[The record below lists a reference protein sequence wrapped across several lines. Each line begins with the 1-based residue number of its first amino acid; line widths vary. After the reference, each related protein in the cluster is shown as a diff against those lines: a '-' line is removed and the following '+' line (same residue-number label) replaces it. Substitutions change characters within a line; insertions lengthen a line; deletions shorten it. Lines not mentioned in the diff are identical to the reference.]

1 MDLIERYLQAV
12 KFWLPKKQKD
22 DIIAELSEDLRAQIE
37 ERETALGRP
46 LNEAEVEAL
55 LKQRGSPFLV
65 ANRFLPQESLIGPV
79 LFPIYRFSI
88 KIAVLCYL
96 IPWVLVGLSLT
107 FASPSYRAGRSWL
120 AALGSMSGYLW
131 ATAFVVLGTVTIV
144 FAVLERVQARKHFLE
159 DWNPRKLPKLRDPNL
174 IGRGTSGF
182 DLAVNLVL
190 AVWWAAN
197 MASLVV
203 VNRPYLR
210 IELAPL
216 WSWFFWSYLVLML
229 VNTVVAAVNLLR
241 PYWTVSRATLRLL
254 TDCAGAVLFCWLL
267 EAKLVVGFATPNLA
281 PEKGLEIAKAFN
293 LWMDRIFPAA
303 VILGVVIACTDVA
316 RILRVKT
323 AKVRLAAP
331 AAVVATL
338 LLLAGGAHGQTP
350 AAASALPSD
359 AELRAILADR
369 IDVQHKSVG
378 MVVGI
383 TTPAGR
389 RIVSYGHFNPGD
401 ERPLDGDTVFEIG
414 SVTKVFTALVLADM
428 VERGELKLDDPV
440 AKYLP
445 AGVKLPERQGH
456 AITLVDLATQTS
468 GLPFFPSDIPLSDP
482 KEAQRIV
489 AQYTIAQSYQFL
501 SRFELTRD
509 IGTKWEYSN
518 LGFALLGQALAQR
531 AGTDY
536 EALVR
541 ARITRP
547 LGMQSTTIAVSPAMQ
562 ARLAPG
568 HDAKLQPASEI
579 MMPAFLAAGCLRSS
593 ANDILTFLD
602 AFLGRK
608 DSPLAPAMK
617 AMLQTRRPGPGFQQ
631 ALGWWIISMDSADEG
646 FVFHGGETPGYSSSV
661 AYDPKTKTGV
671 VVLSN
676 GAENDGGLGWHLMR
690 PSFPLATSAAQKA
703 IEDKTKKEMAL
714 DPKLLGSYAGRYRVA
729 SGPTKGDIVAIERT
743 GDFLALKS
751 ASTPPQGLRLH
762 AENDH
767 LFFITEADLQ
777 IDFRRDGARATSIVI
792 HFAGS
797 ETPATRVD
805 EPVR

>member
-1 MDLIERYLQAV
+1 LDLIERYLQAV

-37 ERETALGRP
+37 ERETALGHP

-144 FAVLERVQARKHFLE
+144 FAVLERVQARSHFLE

-197 MASLVV
+197 MASPVV

-216 WSWFFWSYLVLML
+216 WIWFFWSYLVLMA
-229 VNTVVAAVNLLR
+229 VNTVVAGVNLLR

-267 EAKLVVGFATPNLA
+267 KANLVVGFATPNLA
-281 PEKGLEIAKAFN
+281 PEKGLAIANAFK

-323 AKVRLAAP
+323 AKVRLAGP

-389 RIVSYGHFNPGD
+389 RLVSYGHFNPGD

-414 SVTKVFTALVLADM
+414 SVTKVFTALLLADM
-428 VERGELKLDDPV
+428 VERGELRLDDPV

-501 SRFELTRD
+501 LRFELTRD

-531 AGTDY
+531 AGLDY

-547 LGMQSTTIAVSPAMQ
+547 LGMHSTAIAVSPAMQ

-568 HDAKLQPASEI
+568 HDAKLQAASEI
-579 MMPAFLAAGCLRSS
+579 VMPAFLAAGCLRSS
-593 ANDILTFLD
+593 ANDLLTFLE

-608 DSPLAPAMK
+608 DSPLAPAMQ
-617 AMLQTRRPGPGFQQ
+617 AMPKTRRPGPGFQQ
-631 ALGWWIISMDSADEG
+631 ALGWWIVSMGSADEG

-661 AYDPKTKTGV
+661 AYDPKTRVGV
-671 VVLSN
+671 AVLSN
-676 GAENDGGLGWHLMR
+676 CVENDGGLGWHLMR

-703 IEDKTKKEMAL
+703 LEDKTRKELAL
-714 DPKLLGSYAGRYRVA
+714 DPKLLDSYAGRYRIA
-729 SGPTKGDIVAIERT
+729 SGPTKGDIVTIERT
-743 GDFLALKS
+743 GDFLVLKS
-751 ASTPPQGLRLH
+751 TTTPPQGLRLH
-762 AENDH
+762 AESDH
-767 LFFITEADLQ
+767 LLFIAEADLQ
-777 IDFRRDGARATSIVI
+777 IDFRRDGARATSMVI
-792 HFAGS
+792 HFMGS
-797 ETPATRVD
+797 ETPATRV
-805 EPVR
+805 EAGE

>member
-1 MDLIERYLQAV
+1 
-12 KFWLPKKQKD
+12 
-22 DIIAELSEDLRAQIE
+22 
-37 ERETALGRP
+37 
-46 LNEAEVEAL
+46 
-55 LKQRGSPFLV
+55 
-65 ANRFLPQESLIGPV
+65 
-79 LFPIYRFSI
+79 
-88 KIAVLCYL
+88 
-96 IPWVLVGLSLT
+96 
-107 FASPSYRAGRSWL
+107 
-120 AALGSMSGYLW
+120 
-131 ATAFVVLGTVTIV
+131 
-144 FAVLERVQARKHFLE
+144 
-159 DWNPRKLPKLRDPNL
+159 
-174 IGRGTSGF
+174 
-182 DLAVNLVL
+182 
-190 AVWWAAN
+190 
-197 MASLVV
+197 
-203 VNRPYLR
+203 
-210 IELAPL
+210 
-216 WSWFFWSYLVLML
+216 
-229 VNTVVAAVNLLR
+229 
-241 PYWTVSRATLRLL
+241 
-254 TDCAGAVLFCWLL
+254 VLFCWLL
-267 EAKLVVGFATPNLA
+267 KAKLVVGFATPNLP

-293 LWMDRIFPAA
+293 LWMARIFPAA
-303 VILGVVIACTDVA
+303 VILGLVVACTDVA
-316 RILRVKT
+316 RILRLKR
-323 AKVRLAAP
+323 AAVRLAGPVAVI
-331 AAVVATL
+331 AAL
-338 LLLAGGAHGQTP
+338 LLFAGSAHGQTLATQP
-350 AAASALPSD
+350 ALPSD

-369 IDVQHKSVG
+369 IDVQHKSLG

-414 SVTKVFTALVLADM
+414 SVTKVFTALLLADM
-428 VERGELKLDDPV
+428 VERGELRLDDPV

-445 AGVKLPERQGH
+445 AGVKPPERQGH

-468 GLPFFPSDIPLSDP
+468 GLPFFPSDIPLTDP
-482 KEAQRIV
+482 VAAQRSV
-489 AQYTIAQSYQFL
+489 AQYTAAQLYQFL

-518 LGFALLGQALAQR
+518 TGFGLLGQALAQR

-536 EALVR
+536 DALVR
-541 ARITRP
+541 TRITRP
-547 LGMQSTTIAVSPAMQ
+547 LGMQSTAIAVSPAMQ

-579 MMPAFLAAGCLRSS
+579 VMPAFLAAGCLRSS
-593 ANDILTFLD
+593 ANDLLTFLD

-608 DSPLAPAMK
+608 ESPLAPAMQ

-631 ALGWWIISMDSADEG
+631 ALGWWIVSMGPADDG

-703 IEDKTKKEMAL
+703 LEDKAKKEIAV
-714 DPKLLGSYAGRYRVA
+714 DAKLLDLYAGRYRLD
-729 SGPTKGDIVAIERT
+729 SGPTKGDIVTIERT
-743 GDFLALKS
+743 GDFLVLKS
-751 ASTPPQGLRLH
+751 SSTPPQGLRLH
-762 AENDH
+762 AETGH

-777 IDFRRDGARATSIVI
+777 VDFRRDGARATSMVI